1 MKVIKLGGHAMSD
14 SSGWSNPIVAAWK
27 SGQKFVVI
35 HGGGPQID
43 KALSAQGIAPEFLDG
58 LRVTNEAA
66 MAIVEKTLSG
76 EVLRRV
82 VKDLNVNGARTVGL
96 TGLDAGLIKARPKDA
111 KRYGF
116 VGEITSISSDLLIHL
131 LAQNFLPVISPI
143 GEDEAG
149 NSLNVNADTAAGAI
163 AGALNADE
171 IIFMTDVPGIYKNWP
186 DRGSLLKEVSV
197 KELAS
202 IQFEGGM
209 APKVAAAVNAIN
221 SGAGAARIIDGKEPT
236 ALLTALTG
244 VGGTLV
250 LP

>member
-1 MKVIKLGGHAMSD
+1 
-14 SSGWSNPIVAAWK
+14 
-27 SGQKFVVI
+27 
-35 HGGGPQID
+35 
-43 KALSAQGIAPEFLDG
+43 
-58 LRVTNEAA
+58 
-66 MAIVEKTLSG
+66 
-76 EVLRRV
+76 
-82 VKDLNVNGARTVGL
+82 
-96 TGLDAGLIKARPKDA
+96 
-111 KRYGF
+111 
-116 VGEITSISSDLLIHL
+116 
-131 LAQNFLPVISPI
+131 
-143 GEDEAG
+143 
-149 NSLNVNADTAAGAI
+149 
-163 AGALNADE
+163 